1 MGVRCSD
8 SNYYFYLWTIIEK
21 QSRKVAD
28 CNNKQSKINAE
39 GKTTL
44 LLAAV
49 VFLAVNLVLFCS
61 SLYGWWS
68 YIVLAASLF
77 FLSFFVYFF
86 RNPVRKF
93 QIEDT
98 QGVVVSPADGTIV
111 TVEEVDEPDHFGD
124 RRIMI
129 SVFMSVFSVHA
140 NWYPV
145 NGKVIKVEHQDGN
158 FHAAFKP
165 KASTENERSLVVMET
180 PEGHHVMMRQIAGA
194 LARRVVTYSKPG
206 DACQLDNRMG
216 FIKFGSR
223 VDVYLPLGSLV
234 CVKMGQKVSG
244 DLTIL
249 AKLPNKE

>member
-1 MGVRCSD
+1 MSVIV
-8 SNYYFYLWTIIEK
+8 T
-21 QSRKVAD
+21 
-28 CNNKQSKINAE
+28 
-39 GKTTL
+39 
-44 LLAAV
+44 
-49 VFLAVNLVLFCS
+49 LAVNLTLFCS
-61 SLYGWWS
+61 PLYGWWAYPVLAVS
-68 YIVLAASLF
+68 LIVLSLLF
-77 FLSFFVYFF
+77 YFF

-93 QIEDT
+93 QMDDT

-129 SVFMSVFSVHA
+129 SVFMNIFSVHA

-145 NGKVIKVEHQDGN
+145 NGKVVKVGHQDGN

-180 PEGHHVMMRQIAGA
+180 PEGHSVMMRQIAGA

-206 DACQLDNRMG
+206 DNCQLDSHMG

-234 CVKMGQKVSG
+234 CVKIGQKVSG

-249 AKLPNKE
+249 AKLPNPEKI

>member
-1 MGVRCSD
+1 M
-8 SNYYFYLWTIIEK
+8 
-21 QSRKVAD
+21 AD
-28 CNNKQSKINAE
+28 CNNRQSKINAE

-49 VFLAVNLVLFCS
+49 VFLTVNLVLFCS

-68 YIVLAASLF
+68 YVVLATSLF

-145 NGKVIKVEHQDGN
+145 NGRVIKVEHQDGN

-206 DACQLDNRMG
+206 DTCQLDNRMG